1 MFLEDHAGMLELI
14 LANTQHII
22 KQQGVI
28 MAAID
33 DLKAAA
39 ASNATAAAAALAA
52 ATQTITDSIA
62 DSIAANGGSV
72 SAADAETVV
81 GQLNTVTASLNA
93 AATQFASE
101 DPAKATTTA
110 SPTASATPAAV
121 AKS

>member
-1 MFLEDHAGMLELI
+1 MFLEDHAGILELI

-52 ATQTITDSIA
+52 ATQTIT